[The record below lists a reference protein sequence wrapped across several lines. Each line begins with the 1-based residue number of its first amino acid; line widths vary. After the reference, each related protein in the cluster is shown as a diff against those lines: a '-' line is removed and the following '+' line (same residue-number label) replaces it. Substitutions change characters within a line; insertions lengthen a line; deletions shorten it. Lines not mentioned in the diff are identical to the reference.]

1 MKGMMKKWLGAGA
14 VALALSCASVQGA
27 GFAIIEQST
36 PGLGRGLAGMAAD
49 VKEAGAIYFN
59 PAVGAFH
66 EKDTLALGTSF
77 LHVNAH
83 LDIANNSELQGNN
96 GGEGGGWERI
106 PHLYWVHPFGDG
118 LSLGIGVSGTSGT
131 STAWDRHWVGRE
143 TAILTSLAVMNFSP
157 SLSYKINDEW
167 SVGAGIN
174 IEQARVTMTMGLPK
188 VAYVHPLVGPLG
200 FTSSRSQLKLKG
212 DSIQV
217 GFTAGVL
224 YQPTKATRIGLGY
237 RSPMTHELDLDA
249 DMRFAS
255 EHDRQIASMLTGGK
269 TGGKAH
275 LKGDADCDLKL
286 PRTVELGIQHDVNER
301 WTVNGTVAW
310 SQNSCMDKLKVEFD
324 KNDPIVALSGTS
336 KSIAMK
342 WRDNWRFALGADYR
356 YNEKWTF
363 RFGTVYDQT
372 PIKSANYRYAT
383 LPDVNRVWLTCGFSY
398 AINET
403 CTLDFGYVH
412 IFFLDGDMVNDVE
425 GKKLRINIDSK
436 TSGCDIISTGLTF
449 RF

>member
-1 MKGMMKKWLGAGA
+1 M
-14 VALALSCASVQGA
+14 
-27 GFAIIEQST
+27 
-36 PGLGRGLAGMAAD
+36 
-49 VKEAGAIYFN
+49 
-59 PAVGAFH
+59 
-66 EKDTLALGTSF
+66 
-77 LHVNAH
+77 
-83 LDIANNSELQGNN
+83 
-96 GGEGGGWERI
+96 
-106 PHLYWVHPFGDG
+106 
-118 LSLGIGVSGTSGT
+118 
-131 STAWDRHWVGRE
+131 
-143 TAILTSLAVMNFSP
+143 
-157 SLSYKINDEW
+157 
-167 SVGAGIN
+167 
-174 IEQARVTMTMGLPK
+174 
-188 VAYVHPLVGPLG
+188 
-200 FTSSRSQLKLKG
+200 
-212 DSIQV
+212 
-217 GFTAGVL
+217 
-224 YQPTKATRIGLGY
+224 
-237 RSPMTHELDLDA
+237 
-249 DMRFAS
+249 
-255 EHDRQIASMLTGGK
+255 
-269 TGGKAH
+269 
-275 LKGDADCDLKL
+275 
-286 PRTVELGIQHDVNER
+286 NER

-310 SQNSCMDKLKVEFD
+310 SQHSCMDKLKVEFD